1 MKYQK
6 IVLFHVVILLM
17 KVNVIWR
24 IIEITTWFST
34 SKNLQEY
41 IKFKIRTT
49 TESSIKYDNWYVNFF
64 NIFFMKKDIYKWEEK
79 IFSLRN
85 WDIVHVWWQLTL
97 NTSNKEWKT
106 YLNWTIFAKDLE
118 VIYSESMSNQK
129 KTLEQERQTR
139 PTIEETDKY
148 YTNTNNDTLQDLI
161 RSETNWED
169 DWFLWWK
176 EETNNWK
183 EKKTFVDKDWN
194 NFEFDSF

>member
-34 SKNLQEY
+34 SKNSQEY
-41 IKFKIRTT
+41 IKFKIRSTQ
-49 TESSIKYDNWYVNFF
+49 ESSIKYDNWYVNFF

-85 WDIVHVWWQLTL
+85 WDIVQVWWQLTL

-106 YLNWTIFAKDLE
+106 YLNWTIFAKELE
-118 VIYSESMSNQK
+118 VVYSESMSNQK

-176 EETNNWK
+176 EEIKDWE

>member
-34 SKNLQEY
+34 SKNSQEY
-41 IKFKIRTT
+41 IKFKIRSTQ
-49 TESSIKYDNWYVNFF
+49 ESSIKYDNWYVNFF

-106 YLNWTIFAKDLE
+106 YLNWTIFAKELE
-118 VIYSESMSNQK
+118 VVYSESMSNQK

-176 EETNNWK
+176 EETNNWE

>member
-34 SKNLQEY
+34 SKNSQEY

-176 EETNNWK
+176 EETNNWE

>member
-34 SKNLQEY
+34 SKNSQEY
-41 IKFKIRTT
+41 IKFKIRSTQ
-49 TESSIKYDNWYVNFF
+49 ESSIKYDNWYVNFF

-176 EETNNWK
+176 EETNNWE

>member
-34 SKNLQEY
+34 SKNSQEY
-41 IKFKIRTT
+41 IKFKIRSTQ
-49 TESSIKYDNWYVNFF
+49 ESSIKYDNWYVNFF

-85 WDIVHVWWQLTL
+85 WDIVHIWWQLTL

-106 YLNWTIFAKDLE
+106 YLNWTIFAKELE
-118 VIYSESMSNQK
+118 VVYSESMSNQK

-139 PTIEETDKY
+139 PAIEETDKY

-176 EETNNWK
+176 EEINNWE